1 MMKCLRIFNHFFI
14 RFIALSAVGVWCHAT
29 ASAEDIHQE
38 PCSIQV
44 AYENEAALRGPIL
57 DRHGEVIA
65 ENRALNA
72 LYAKPQELGDID
84 SALDALTQIFPSL
97 DGNALKKTLSDGAAQ
112 RTLLMDNLSEE
123 QATAV
128 SALEFG
134 GLELETEVV
143 RVYSRPDLFAPVI
156 GLVDPTNE
164 GTSGI
169 ERFFN
174 PSLTTSEEPLDLSL
188 DSRLQ
193 RIVAEELNKTIQHFT
208 AKSGTAVLLDVD
220 TSEVLSM
227 VSITGLPHKNQG
239 CDTATRS
246 EDYAVSWTYEVGSLF
261 KVFTAASILEA
272 KVTTPD
278 ELIDVSEPV
287 RIDRFTIRDY
297 YPHIGL
303 MNLGSILSESSNVG
317 ISKLA
322 LRLEPREQKA
332 FLSTLG
338 LLSIPT
344 IQLPEVASPEY
355 PSYWGKIQLAASSYG
370 YGVAAS
376 PLQITNAFAAVVNGG
391 TYHPASL
398 LKANEA
404 FVPRSGTRVLSK
416 QNSQAINSMLEEI
429 VSSGTSTNAAVQMV
443 SVGGKTG
450 TADKPSAEHKDAK
463 VASFIGAF
471 PMERPKYALMIL
483 VDEPKPQE
491 ETYGYATGGWVAAPT
506 FSRIV
511 ERIACDL
518 LLNNCGSEATS
529 NASSTNDEA
538 TTESLNTED
547 FEGALASLRT
557 AFINAGGGSDT
568 FSDYMLDEE
577 LLWNVS
583 AEFHDGS
590 GVPQSKAVSL
600 IFEIVAVGEKD
611 ATWAQFPMQ
620 NGQLDRQ
627 KIIDEAYAFMGAC
640 LLEGQCL
647 QPHVSNFPSLS
658 VLYETY
664 PSALTKPSEPF
675 SGFHIDGAEYR
686 FEARSQFDSGTDYD
700 MRDDIEDIT
709 EDIAWDESVSDCW
722 MGEIAWGEQP
732 VVIDQA
738 PDIDFESLWCAADQ
752 YGDLPIFFP
761 EEELAANLEEAAQG
775 NADAQLWIARYH
787 HERAFQ
793 DGELID
799 EATTEA
805 LKWYQEAANSDLS
818 DAHLAYAFV
827 LEAGHLT
834 EKNPE
839 EAFFWVQMVAEEAS
853 AATLFELAGIYFHGD
868 FGNQDYDK
876 ALQLYTSAAKAG
888 HAQSQLALGYMSE
901 KGYAGEPDFDVAL
914 DWYLRAWKAS
924 KDLEEQTYEY
934 TFRLRRICTLTQAKI
949 CKTLD
954 LSVD

>member
-1 MMKCLRIFNHFFI
+1 MKCLRIFNHFFI

-44 AYENEAALRGPIL
+44 AYENEVALRGPIL

-65 ENRALNA
+65 ENRALSA
-72 LYAKPQELGDID
+72 LYAKPKELGDID
-84 SALDALTQIFPSL
+84 RTLDALNQIFPSL

-128 SALEFG
+128 SGLEFG

-174 PSLTTSEEPLDLSL
+174 PSLTTSEEPLELSL

-193 RIVAEELNKTIQHFT
+193 RIIAEELNKTIQHFT

-227 VSITGLPHKNQG
+227 VSITGLPHKNHG

-261 KVFTAASILEA
+261 KVFTAASVLEA

-287 RIDRFTIRDY
+287 RIGRFTIRDY

-303 MNLGSILSESSNVG
+303 MDLGSILSESSNVG

-391 TYHPASL
+391 TYRPASL

-450 TADKPSAEHKDAK
+450 TADKPSAEHTDAK

-483 VDEPKPQE
+483 IDEPKPQE

-529 NASSTNDEA
+529 NAPSTNDEA
-538 TTESLNTED
+538 TIESLNTED
-547 FEGALASLRT
+547 FEGALALLQT

-611 ATWAQFPMQ
+611 ATWTQFPVQ

-627 KIIDEAYAFMGAC
+627 EIIDEAFAFMGAC

-647 QPHVSNFPSLS
+647 QSHVSNFPSLS
-658 VLYETY
+658 VLFETH
-664 PSALTKPSEPF
+664 PLALTSPNEPF
-675 SGFHIDGAEYR
+675 SGFHIDGADYR
-686 FEARSQFDSGTDYD
+686 SAAYSPSDTWSDTY
-700 MRDDIEDIT
+700 MLNED

-738 PDIDFESLWCAADQ
+738 PEIDFESLWCAADQ

-799 EATTEA
+799 EAATEA

-853 AATLFELAGIYFHGD
+853 AATLFELAGLYFHGD

-901 KGYAGEPDFDVAL
+901 KGYAGEPDFDAAL

-924 KDLEEQTYEY
+924 KDLEEQTDEY